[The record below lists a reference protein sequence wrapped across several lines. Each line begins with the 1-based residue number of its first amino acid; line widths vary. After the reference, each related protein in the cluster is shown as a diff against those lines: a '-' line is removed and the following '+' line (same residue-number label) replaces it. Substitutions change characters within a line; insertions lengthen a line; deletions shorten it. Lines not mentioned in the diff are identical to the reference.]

1 MKQSLLKSAFW
12 ITCILSSGAIK
23 AGGSDHH
30 RGKGEQIQESE
41 NEELRATHRGEETSP
56 PLRHQE
62 DANLHPD
69 SQFVKRSPAYRL
81 GLAAN
86 PDVKTQD
93 TPKARRSKI
102 FHRARDLEDESP
114 LSNRHFFHM
123 GLAANPDVLTQD
135 LPPTSAPSRRSIGQL
150 VPSSTDAT
158 VIHSDVVGMEVN
170 AEKVNSTQSSPSNL
184 NTVGLGQKSVSLP
197 LYRRETSEEDRNL
210 HPEIYFQKHLNH
222 ALKRH
227 AHFLQKS
234 VDEEVM
240 QDNLRKRAESVGW
253 QLEGSSFSRRS
264 LLPRQESQGFPAA
277 AFAAA
282 KSGAITKP
290 NPVTAANSLG
300 LHIEANDVGYFAE
313 IQVGT
318 PPTTFRLIADTGS
331 ADLWLQLP
339 DCRDIK
345 DSSRGCNHPSLN
357 QDSSTF
363 KRTDNPFKITYGT
376 GQVVGVLVEE
386 TINMGGLVLTNHAFG
401 GVTRASKEF
410 TGKNVPFDGLLGTAK
425 SVLSNQ
431 KVLTPIEAMAKAGT
445 LSGAFV
451 GYALGR
457 VSDSENIGQLTLG
470 GIDQTKFDGNL
481 TIFPNVNKK
490 GFWEGAM
497 DTVKV
502 GGKTILTGRTGILD
516 TGTTLMVLPAKDAAT
531 LHSNIPG
538 ASSDNKGG
546 FRIPC
551 TNTVKISLS
560 FGGVEFEINPVDL
573 TFQPV
578 GRNLQGQCISG
589 ISSGTI
595 GGPTQWLI
603 GDVFLKNV
611 YFATDFTNDQMGL
624 AVLKALP
631 SKN

>member
-1 MKQSLLKSAFW
+1 ML
-12 ITCILSSGAIK
+12 
-23 AGGSDHH
+23 
-30 RGKGEQIQESE
+30 
-41 NEELRATHRGEETSP
+41 
-56 PLRHQE
+56 
-62 DANLHPD
+62 
-69 SQFVKRSPAYRL
+69 
-81 GLAAN
+81 
-86 PDVKTQD
+86 
-93 TPKARRSKI
+93 
-102 FHRARDLEDESP
+102 
-114 LSNRHFFHM
+114 
-123 GLAANPDVLTQD
+123 
-135 LPPTSAPSRRSIGQL
+135 
-150 VPSSTDAT
+150 
-158 VIHSDVVGMEVN
+158 
-170 AEKVNSTQSSPSNL
+170 
-184 NTVGLGQKSVSLP
+184 
-197 LYRRETSEEDRNL
+197 
-210 HPEIYFQKHLNH
+210 
-222 ALKRH
+222 LKRH

-240 QDNLRKRAESVGW
+240 QDNLRKRAECGLATRRIIVFPTKSATSTGI
-253 QLEGSSFSRRS
+253 SR
-264 LLPRQESQGFPAA
+264 FPCCCLRCR
-277 AFAAA
+277 
-282 KSGAITKP
+282 KIWLITKP

-331 ADLWLQLP
+331 ADLWL
-339 DCRDIK
+339 
-345 DSSRGCNHPSLN
+345 

-538 ASSDNKGG
+538 ASGDNKGG

-603 GDVFLKNV
+603 GDVFLKV
-611 YFATDFTNDQMGL
+611 SVTEISFEQL
-624 AVLKALP
+624 
-631 SKN
+631 